1 MPPNDKPETPEQAY
15 SRLALEV
22 ECRRMG
28 KAIAT
33 CMPEGVGFCFFMFDL
48 GPGGGTTYLSNAKRA
63 DMIKL
68 LTDFL
73 ARLKLAD

>member
-1 MPPNDKPETPEQAY
+1 MSSDHKPETPEQQY
-15 SRLALEV
+15 SRLALEA

-48 GPGGGTTYLSNAKRA
+48 GPGGSTAYMSNAKRA
-63 DMIKL
+63 DVVKL
-68 LTDFL
+68 LNEFL
-73 ARLKLAD
+73 GKLSE